1 MYYLPYCN
9 RENILHLSPIKAWFP
24 MVALTVKNGNDR
36 LKKGIGDAE
45 QKFGLLDTAFWRS
58 DHNQPHSIIAY
69 YL

>member
-1 MYYLPYCN
+1 
-9 RENILHLSPIKAWFP
+9 

-58 DHNQPHSIIAY
+58 DHNPASLNNCLLFVIKAVT
-69 YL
+69 